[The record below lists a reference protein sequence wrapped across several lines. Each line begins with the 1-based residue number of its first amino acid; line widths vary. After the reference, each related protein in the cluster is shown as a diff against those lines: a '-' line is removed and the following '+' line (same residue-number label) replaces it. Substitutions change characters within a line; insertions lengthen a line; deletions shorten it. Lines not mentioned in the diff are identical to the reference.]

1 MNTLADFIPPIYI
14 AQAGFWLVVGFALVG
29 ALIAVAMPK
38 IVHNILG
45 LALSMFGV
53 TGIYLFLGSQ
63 FVAMMQLLIYVG
75 AICITYI
82 FAIMLSP
89 PLEEGPP
96 KKKKTRILTAL
107 AVSVVTFGVLLMTV
121 LRHPWGPNITTARD
135 WSVKTLGQALL
146 NRYFLVFELISLLL
160 AVAIIGAIMIAGLGQ
175 KKGITDG
182 ISSHLFDFGRLD
194 VQHRGLRSAATDQS
208 DRNAH
213 RR

>member
-1 MNTLADFIPPIYI
+1 MNTLADFLPPIYI
-14 AQAGFWLVVGFALVG
+14 AQAAFWLMVLFTLTG
-29 ALIAVAMPK
+29 ALIAVAFPK

-53 TGIYLFLGSQ
+53 TGIYLYLGSQ

-96 KKKKTRILTAL
+96 KKKKTRVLTAFV
-107 AVSVVTFGVLLMTV
+107 VSLVTFAVLVLTV
-121 LRHPWGPNITTARD
+121 IHHPWGKYTSATRD
-135 WSVKTLGQALL
+135 WSVKALGQVLL

-175 KKGITDG
+175 K
-182 ISSHLFDFGRLD
+182 RE
-194 VQHRGLRSAATDQS
+194 
-208 DRNAH
+208 
-213 RR
+213 

>member
-14 AQAGFWLVVGFALVG
+14 AQAAFWLVVLFTLAG
-29 ALIAVAMPK
+29 AVIAVAFPK

-89 PLEEGPP
+89 PLEGGAP
-96 KKKKTRILTAL
+96 KKKKTRVLTAL
-107 AVSVVTFGVLLMTV
+107 VVSVVTFGVLLLTV
-121 LRHPWGPNITTARD
+121 FKHPFGPYLSAPRD
-135 WSVKTLGQALL
+135 WSIRALGQVFL

-175 KKGITDG
+175 K
-182 ISSHLFDFGRLD
+182 RE
-194 VQHRGLRSAATDQS
+194 
-208 DRNAH
+208 
-213 RR
+213 